1 MVWVVG
7 HVEAM
12 LLYRPVQRDVLGSLP
27 GPGDHKFLRELILV
41 QLLLAF
47 CGQNAVNEGEGVT
60 VAVVVFFFVP
70 SKQGHGEGL
79 ALKAAQEQAAKLLK
93 AFHNWNRALS
103 ASWAQPGQGRWASW
117 ASADCSLNAEETT

>member
-1 MVWVVG
+1 MIRVVD

-47 CGQNAVNEGEGVT
+47 CGQNAVNECEGVT

-70 SKQGHGEGL
+70 SKQGRGEE
-79 ALKAAQEQAAKLLK
+79 KA
-93 AFHNWNRALS
+93 
-103 ASWAQPGQGRWASW
+103 
-117 ASADCSLNAEETT
+117 